1 MAEHYG
7 YKITIKQNKE
17 SEFYCFLE
25 GDTNKLEKQLSKW
38 YRDGYEIAL
47 VEKAKAVSR
56 SRKKLK
62 PNSENK
68 WIAARM
74 SNYSGYHYLRGLA
87 SCGPMYGGHVYEV
100 ITTGEKLIEI
110 EQQIIEKVTQQNNM
124 RASQMQ
130 YYTMALWFYQNMMKK
145 TEKEANWLSK
155 TGYGY
160 SESNSIFIPLKLVY
174 ENKAEY
180 ETIICRVAT
189 NMNKAFDLAGKVL
202 GYCWNVDGWDNDM
215 GGFITIN
222 GSISC
227 GENNNIKQIKSD
239 VDKIAFTEALKE
251 LEAHNDT
258 YNKKCYI
265 KRATNTFDGETYK
278 ILQQS
283 INNIPS
289 DDILAVEAFYDNITK
304 ACLCSGAID
313 CIYQDDFSTKPGRA
327 TILFHK
333 KDIRHIA
340 AMFGDNDKLIE
351 FLYNKKGA

>member
-1 MAEHYG
+1 MAEYYG

-17 SEFYCFLE
+17 CEFYCFLE
-25 GDTNKLEKQLSKW
+25 GDANKLEKQLSKW
-38 YRDGYEIAL
+38 YRNGNEIVL

-68 WIAARM
+68 WIAAKM
-74 SNYSGYHYLRGLA
+74 SNYSGYHYLRDLVL
-87 SCGPMYGGHVYEV
+87 CGPMYGGHVYEV
-100 ITTGEKLIEI
+100 IATGEKLIGI

-130 YYTMALWFYQNMMKK
+130 YYTIVLWFYQNMMKK
-145 TEKEANWLSK
+145 TEKESQWLRK
-155 TGYGY
+155 TGDGY
-160 SESNSIFIPLKLVY
+160 SESCSMFIPRKLIY
-174 ENKAEY
+174 ENKTEY

-189 NMNKAFDLAGKVL
+189 NMNKAFDLAGRVL
-202 GYCWNVDGWDNDM
+202 GYRWYVEGWDNDM
-215 GGFITIN
+215 GSFITIN
-222 GSISC
+222 GNIYC
-227 GENNNIKQIKSD
+227 GENNTIKQIKSD
-239 VDKIAFTEALKE
+239 VDKITFTEALKE
-251 LEAHNDT
+251 LETHNNT

-283 INNIPS
+283 INDIPS
-289 DDILAVEAFYDNITK
+289 DDILAVEAFHDNITK

-313 CIYQDDFSTKPGRA
+313 CIYQDDFTSKPGRA
-327 TILFHK
+327 TILLHK

-340 AMFGDNDKLIE
+340 AMFSDNDKLIE
-351 FLYNKKGA
+351 FLYNNKGV